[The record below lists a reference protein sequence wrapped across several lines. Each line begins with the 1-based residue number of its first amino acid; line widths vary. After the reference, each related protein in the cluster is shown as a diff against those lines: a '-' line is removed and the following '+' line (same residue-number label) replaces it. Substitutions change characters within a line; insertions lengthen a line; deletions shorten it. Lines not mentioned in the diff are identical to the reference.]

1 MRETSVREAG
11 AGVRA
16 LQERPGYLKVRSAL
30 IDFARRKP
38 LGAFGAVVLAST
50 IFLAIFANVVAPYDP
65 LEIAPRIKLQTPTA
79 QHLFGTDNLGRDILS
94 RIIYGARSS
103 IYVGTIALLLGTV
116 SGTILGIVSAYLGGK
131 FDLLV
136 QRVVDS
142 VQAFPLLILAMA
154 VVAMLGASSMTL
166 IIALA
171 IVLVPGTSRVLR
183 GATLSVKENQY
194 VEAAR
199 ALGATGTRIV
209 FQHIL
214 PNVTAPIII
223 LASVQLGS
231 TIIVEASLSF
241 LGLGTPPPTPTWG
254 GMLGGTGRQFLIQ
267 APHLAL
273 FPAIAISLAVLG
285 INLFGDGLRD
295 VLDPRLRG
303 SR

>member
-1 MRETSVREAG
+1 MEQRSERGTAVSAF
-11 AGVRA
+11 
-16 LQERPGYLKVRSAL
+16 QDRPGYLKLGSAL
-30 IDFARRKP
+30 IDFASRKP
-38 LGAFGAVVLAST
+38 LGAFGAIVLAST
-50 IFLAIFANVVAPYDP
+50 IFLAIFADVIAPYDP
-65 LEIAPRIKLQTPTA
+65 VEIAPAIKLQRPTA
-79 QHLFGTDNLGRDILS
+79 AHWFGTDNLGRDILS
-94 RIIYGARSS
+94 RIVYGARSS
-103 IYVGTIALLLGTV
+103 IFVGTIALLMGTV
-116 SGTILGIVSAYLGGK
+116 SGTLLGIVSAYLGGK

-136 QRVVDS
+136 QRVVDA
-142 VQAFPLLILAMA
+142 VQAFPLLILALA
-154 VVAMLGASSMTL
+154 VVAMLGASRFTL

-171 IVLVPGTSRVLR
+171 IVIVPGTSRVLR

-194 VEAAR
+194 IEAAR
-199 ALGATGTRIV
+199 AIGASSTRIV
-209 FQHIL
+209 IQHIL

-267 APHLAL
+267 APHLAI

-285 INLFGDGLRD
+285 INLLGDGLRD